1 MFSAMPIFSTI
12 RADMGN
18 AEIPAAPTMGLILV
32 RLKILRILANT
43 TPAMVSKIKATRPR
57 AIIMMVCTVTN
68 WSARMEKA
76 MVMPS
81 SSVMRLAKSFWAVS
95 DRRLSTPHSRMR
107 LPNIRKPTRET
118 EAGATRPATKVTM
131 MGNRMRVVLVTA
143 LGRYSI
149 LMARSFLVVTSLMA
163 AGWMMG
169 TRAM

>member
-68 WSARMEKA
+68 
-76 MVMPS
+76 
-81 SSVMRLAKSFWAVS
+81 
-95 DRRLSTPHSRMR
+95 
-107 LPNIRKPTRET
+107 
-118 EAGATRPATKVTM
+118 
-131 MGNRMRVVLVTA
+131 
-143 LGRYSI
+143 
-149 LMARSFLVVTSLMA
+149 
-163 AGWMMG
+163 
-169 TRAM
+169 